1 LTIAVEQLAKKSN
14 LIEIYN
20 SSEFEK
26 SLLREIDK
34 FGDLAKEGL
43 LMNLLTEKV
52 YDNLSKSLFDNQV
65 KGKYNRMQLTAHL
78 ERTADSLEMEIFDHT
93 NKAIEYDSAYFPAYS
108 KLSQYYIDNGNIRAC
123 VDLNQKAIRGH
134 KFQEKYQFHINIGN
148 AYLRANEIQKS
159 ISSFELAV
167 DGLQDHLKKVRSDDQ
182 IDRKVKRMQSAQLT
196 GQIAKICTSLIN
208 LSEGLGDVIT
218 AEKYKQLKKSI

>member
-1 LTIAVEQLAKKSN
+1 
-14 LIEIYN
+14 
-20 SSEFEK
+20 
-26 SLLREIDK
+26 
-34 FGDLAKEGL
+34 
-43 LMNLLTEKV
+43 M
-52 YDNLSKSLFDNQV
+52 SKTLFDNLV

-78 ERTADSLEMEIFDHT
+78 RRSADSLEMEIFDHT